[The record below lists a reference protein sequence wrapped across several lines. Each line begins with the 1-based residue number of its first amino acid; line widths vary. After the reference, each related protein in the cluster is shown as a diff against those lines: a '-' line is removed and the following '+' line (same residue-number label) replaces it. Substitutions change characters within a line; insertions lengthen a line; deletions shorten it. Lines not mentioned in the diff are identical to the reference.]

1 MKHLT
6 LDETLWFTLCPSKY
20 GITTTNLTGNKLTL
34 TRYYI
39 IDSSRGRE
47 PPVIP
52 QVGYAEQARK
62 VNARK

>member
-1 MKHLT
+1 MVYT
-6 LDETLWFTLCPSKY
+6 LHSIVS
-20 GITTTNLTGNKLTL
+20 ITTADSTENKLTL

-39 IDSSRGRE
+39 IDSSRGRK
-47 PPVIP
+47 PPIIP